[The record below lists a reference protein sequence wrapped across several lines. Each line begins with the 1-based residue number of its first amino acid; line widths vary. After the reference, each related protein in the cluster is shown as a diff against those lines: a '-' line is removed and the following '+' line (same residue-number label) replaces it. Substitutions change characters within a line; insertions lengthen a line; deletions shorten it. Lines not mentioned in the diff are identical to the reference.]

1 MVSIER
7 VICPIEPSVHSAH
20 ALHVAASWARRYD
33 AWLHVLHV
41 APLPQP
47 IFSPTGLL
55 AALPV
60 RPLPE
65 ITSEVAQFVTET
77 LGTDHDAIVDVVQGQ
92 AVGTIVHASARRHA
106 LLVMGTHGWSGL
118 DRLLLGSV
126 TERVAQSTHC
136 PLLVV
141 PPRMPPATSDSTL
154 KQILCAVDF
163 RPSSLA
169 GSRYALS
176 LAQENQASL
185 ELTTVIE
192 RRHQSEIG
200 ELLEAVQ
207 PEHDDVREIPLRK
220 LRERVPDDARQWCE
234 VQENVLTGS
243 PPDVLLRR
251 AEELGADLIVMG
263 TGDRLHLHGVWLGS
277 TTGRILRH
285 AHCPVLIVPGPERIV
300 LESAIAIPVG
310 DWAGELE
317 RLTRT
322 HQGQPATI
330 AIMRDDLGTERE
342 ASALPLTGVTLE
354 GQRGHSRVV
363 IMLTKADG
371 ARLTHVIQD
380 PCSIR
385 LGTAAD
391 RSDVEMLVTA
401 QDGTAT
407 LVGVGVHQA

>member
-1 MVSIER
+1 M
-7 VICPIEPSVHSAH
+7 
-20 ALHVAASWARRYD
+20 
-33 AWLHVLHV
+33 
-41 APLPQP
+41 
-47 IFSPTGLL
+47 
-55 AALPV
+55 
-60 RPLPE
+60 
-65 ITSEVAQFVTET
+65 
-77 LGTDHDAIVDVVQGQ
+77 
-92 AVGTIVHASARRHA
+92 
-106 LLVMGTHGWSGL
+106 
-118 DRLLLGSV
+118 
-126 TERVAQSTHC
+126 
-136 PLLVV
+136 
-141 PPRMPPATSDSTL
+141 
-154 KQILCAVDF
+154 
-163 RPSSLA
+163 
-169 GSRYALS
+169 
-176 LAQENQASL
+176 
-185 ELTTVIE
+185 IE
-192 RRHQSEIG
+192 RRHQTEIG

>member
-1 MVSIER
+1 MVTIER
-7 VICPIEPSVHSAH
+7 VICPIDMSAHSAH
-20 ALHVAASWARRYD
+20 ALRVAASWARWYD

-47 IFSPTGLL
+47 ILSPSGLL

-65 ITSEVAQFVTET
+65 ITSEVEQFVADT
-77 LGTDHDAIVDVVQGQ
+77 LGPDHDALIDVLQGH
-92 AVGTIVHASARRHA
+92 AAGTILHQSTRPHA

-126 TERVAQSTHC
+126 AEHVAHNTHC

-141 PPRMPPATSDSTL
+141 PPQASPLSAGAPP

-176 LAQENQASL
+176 LAQEQMARL
-185 ELTTVIE
+185 ELLTVLE
-192 RRHQSEIG
+192 RTRDSELD
-200 ELLEAVQ
+200 ELLHVFRAAE
-207 PEHDDVREIPLRK
+207 PDDREIALRK
-220 LRERVPDDARQWCE
+220 LRERVPDDARLWCH
-234 VQENVLTGS
+234 VQENVVTG
-243 PPDVLLRR
+243 PAADVLLRR
-251 AEELGADLIVMG
+251 ADALDADLIVMG

-277 TTGRILRH
+277 TTGRTLRQ

-300 LESAIAIPVG
+300 LEGAISLPVG
-310 DWAGELE
+310 DWADELD
-317 RLTRT
+317 RLTRN

-342 ASALPLTGVTLE
+342 ALALPLAGVTLE
-354 GQRGHSRVV
+354 GHRGHSRVV

-371 ARLTHVIQD
+371 TRLTHVIHD

-385 LGTAAD
+385 LGAAAD
-391 RSDVEMLVTA
+391 QSDVEMLVSA
-401 QDGTAT
+401 RDGTAT
-407 LVGVGVHQA
+407 LFGVGVHQA

>member
-1 MVSIER
+1 MVTIER
-7 VICPIEPSVHSAH
+7 VICPVDLSTHSAN
-20 ALHVAASWARRYD
+20 ALRVAASWACSYD

-41 APLPQP
+41 APLPQTLL
-47 IFSPTGLL
+47 SPTGLL

-60 RPLPE
+60 RPLAE
-65 ITSEVAQFVTET
+65 ITSEIEQFVADT
-77 LGTDHDAIVDVVQGQ
+77 LGADHGALVDVVQGH
-92 AVGTIVHASARRHA
+92 AVGTIVHSSARPHA

-118 DRLLLGSV
+118 DRLLLGS
-126 TERVAQSTHC
+126 TAERVAHGTHC

-141 PPRMPPATSDSTL
+141 PPQASTAALGATL

-176 LAQENQASL
+176 LAQANEAHL
-185 ELTTVIE
+185 ELLTVLE
-192 RRHQSEIG
+192 RMRDSAIG
-200 ELLEAVQ
+200 ELLEVVQ
-207 PEHDDVREIPLRK
+207 PEDDDVREMPLRR
-220 LRERVPDDARQWCE
+220 LRERVQDDARQWCD
-234 VQENVLTGS
+234 VQENVLIGS
-243 PPDVLLRR
+243 PADVLLRR
-251 AEELGADLIVMG
+251 ADDLAADLIVMG
-263 TGDRLHLHGVWLGS
+263 TGDRLHLHGIWLGS
-277 TTGRILRH
+277 TTGRMLRQ
-285 AHCPVLIVPGPERIV
+285 AHCPVLIVPGPERLV
-300 LESAIAIPVG
+300 LEGATSIPAG
-310 DWAGELE
+310 DWAEELE

-342 ASALPLTGVTLE
+342 ASALPLSGVTLE
-354 GQRGHSRVV
+354 GHRGHSRVV

-371 ARLTHVIQD
+371 TKLTHVIQD

-391 RSDVEMLVTA
+391 QSDVEMLVTA
-401 QDGTAT
+401 EDGTAT